1 MRARI
6 WGCRGSLATPGADTV
21 GYGGNTTCVEL
32 RTGAGGLIVLDAGTG
47 VRKLGLA
54 LEPDHP
60 RSVHLLLTHMH
71 LDHVEGL
78 GFFAPLFVEG
88 CTVTIWGPRPD
99 DRPLRDHLRSYLSPP
114 LFPVPFDR
122 FPSKIEV
129 VEVSDETWD
138 MDGVQITAGH
148 VTHPGTTL
156 GYRISENGSSFAF
169 IPDNEPGVDARPALA
184 LAEGANVLV
193 HDAQY
198 TAREYETRVGWGHA
212 SLPDFAAF
220 VRDADPGRTVMF
232 HHDPSHDD
240 RALEQMELDARDLAG
255 RDSISLARE
264 GDVIEVGAIV

>member
-6 WGCRGSLATPGADTV
+6 WGCRGSLATPGAATV
-21 GYGGNTTCVEL
+21 GYGGNTTSVEL

-47 VRKLGLA
+47 IRKLGLA

-78 GFFAPLFVEG
+78 GFFAPLFVPG

-99 DRPLRDHLRSYLSPP
+99 ETSLREHLRAYLSPP

-122 FPSKIEV
+122 FPATVDI
-129 VEVSDETWD
+129 VEVGDETWE
-138 MDGVQITAGH
+138 MDGVTITAGR
-148 VTHPGTTL
+148 VTHPGPTL
-156 GYRISENGSSFAF
+156 GYRIAENGNSFAF
-169 IPDNEPGVDARPALA
+169 IPDNEPGIDAEPGLA
-184 LAEGANVLV
+184 LAAGVDVLV

-198 TAREYETRVGWGHA
+198 TAEEYATRVGWGHA
-212 SLPDFAAF
+212 SLPDFATF
-220 VRDADPGRTVMF
+220 VRAADPGATVMF

-240 RALEQMELDARDLAG
+240 RALEGMELEARALAE
-255 RDSISLARE
+255 RETITLARE
-264 GDVIEVGAIV
+264 GAVIDVKRIV